1 VFKKILIANRGEI
14 ACRIARTCA
23 RLGIAVAGVHSSADA
38 EALHVKL
45 IGESIAIGGAS
56 AAESYLNIEAVIAAA
71 KVTNSEAIHPGFG
84 FLAENAIFARAVEA
98 AGLVFI
104 GPKPETIDR
113 LGDKAAAKKEAEAA
127 GVPTVP
133 GSKMPSED
141 AAAIEKTV
149 REIGLPVMLKA
160 AAGGGGKGMRA
171 IATFDRLQDEVSSA
185 MREAKNAFGYAGL
198 IVEKL
203 IERGRHI
210 EVQIAGDG
218 KGNVVHL
225 FERECSL
232 QRRHQKLIEEAPAAN
247 LPDKLRQK
255 ILDDAVRLGNRMD
268 YRGVGTVEFIVRSD
282 SYYFLEVNPRLQV
295 EHPVTEMVTGIDI
308 VELMLRIAAGEGL
321 PFAQDALSCRGHAV
335 EARLCAEDADNNFMP
350 STGDL
355 VYVQFPASDVRV
367 ETGIE
372 TGSIVTPNYDSMLAK
387 LIAYAPARD
396 DALDKLGKALDET
409 SIFGLTTNQAFLKSM
424 IELPATRAA
433 TFYTS
438 LIDEQLGSLTE
449 ARSLDAEALAIG
461 ACFWLMQQRPENSRD
476 PWQTRKMTAWLM
488 TGDDAGLSPI
498 PILHLESRGT
508 SAEIRFSPL
517 RSDGSML
524 IGVNEA
530 QIPVKLVHQYGRL
543 FTAIIGAR
551 LRTVRIV
558 GPAERI
564 YVQEANV
571 THAMTAV
578 PYLTYVSASA
588 QTSTELRAPMTGTV
602 LKVNVAEGDSI
613 KAGDAAVIMESMKME
628 LRIASEIDG
637 IVAAVR
643 CQPGETVDR
652 NAIVAIVEPAAP
664 AG

>member
-1 VFKKILIANRGEI
+1 
-14 ACRIARTCA
+14 
-23 RLGIAVAGVHSSADA
+23 
-38 EALHVKL
+38 
-45 IGESIAIGGAS
+45 
-56 AAESYLNIEAVIAAA
+56 
-71 KVTNSEAIHPGFG
+71 
-84 FLAENAIFARAVEA
+84 
-98 AGLVFI
+98 
-104 GPKPETIDR
+104 
-113 LGDKAAAKKEAEAA
+113 
-127 GVPTVP
+127 
-133 GSKMPSED
+133 
-141 AAAIEKTV
+141 
-149 REIGLPVMLKA
+149 
-160 AAGGGGKGMRA
+160 
-171 IATFDRLQDEVSSA
+171 
-185 MREAKNAFGYAGL
+185 
-198 IVEKL
+198 
-203 IERGRHI
+203 
-210 EVQIAGDG
+210 
-218 KGNVVHL
+218 
-225 FERECSL
+225 
-232 QRRHQKLIEEAPAAN
+232 
-247 LPDKLRQK
+247 
-255 ILDDAVRLGNRMD
+255 
-268 YRGVGTVEFIVRSD
+268 
-282 SYYFLEVNPRLQV
+282 
-295 EHPVTEMVTGIDI
+295 
-308 VELMLRIAAGEGL
+308 MLRIAAGEGL